1 MARFQPGHSGNP
13 GGRPRQDPDVMRAL
27 RDMGPL
33 AVRTIREILT
43 DKSAPAHLR
52 LRASEIVL
60 DRVIGKAQPQDAA
73 QEQQLQRLD
82 ELLEFARQEA
92 YREGA

>member
-1 MARFQPGHSGNP
+1 
-13 GGRPRQDPDVMRAL
+13 MRTL

-33 AVRTIREILT
+33 AARTIREILT
-43 DKSAPAHLR
+43 DKSTPAHLR

-60 DRVIGKAQPQDAA
+60 DRTIGRPQAQDSA

-92 YREGA
+92 YKEGA